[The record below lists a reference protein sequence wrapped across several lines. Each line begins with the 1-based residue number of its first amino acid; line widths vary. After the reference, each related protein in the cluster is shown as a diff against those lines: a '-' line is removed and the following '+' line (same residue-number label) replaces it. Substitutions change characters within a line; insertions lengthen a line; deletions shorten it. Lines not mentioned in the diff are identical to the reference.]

1 MNKKFY
7 ALLLTPLVFIACN
20 TAQPVAK
27 VQEVKK
33 SSVTE
38 VVKKEAIKE
47 KIVAKAESAVKKE
60 ATTTIGGVKYV
71 DKSMIQEKGI
81 LHIKSFVGTLK
92 PTLESAMKDGGPT
105 VGAGVCASLAIQMT
119 DDYNAITTDAKVR
132 RTAIKYRNPKNKPDA
147 TDTAVMNELIRR
159 GDFKPVT
166 IDAGDH
172 YRVYKPL
179 PTKAECL
186 VCHGD
191 VSQIPKK
198 VAEMTKRQYPKDL
211 AVDFA
216 EGEFRGVVV
225 AEIKK

>member
-1 MNKKFY
+1 MDKKIY
-7 ALLLTPLVFIACN
+7 TILLAPLVFIACN
-20 TAQPVAK
+20 TTQPTAK
-27 VQEVKK
+27 VQEVKESTVK
-33 SSVTE
+33 E
-38 VVKKEAIKE
+38 VVKKEAIS
-47 KIVAKAESAVKKE
+47 KATVKKE

-71 DKSMIQEKGI
+71 DKSIVQEQGI
-81 LHIKSFVGTLK
+81 LHIKSFIGTLK
-92 PTLESAMKDGGPT
+92 PTLESAMQDSPT

-119 DDYNAITTDAKVR
+119 DDYNTLTTDTKVR

-147 TDTAVMNELIRR
+147 TDTAVMNELIRK

-179 PTKAECL
+179 PTKTECL

-191 VSQIPKK
+191 SSKIPKK

-211 AVDFA
+211 AIDFVK
-216 EGEFRGVVV
+216 GEFRGAVV
-225 AEIKK
+225 AEIKKQ